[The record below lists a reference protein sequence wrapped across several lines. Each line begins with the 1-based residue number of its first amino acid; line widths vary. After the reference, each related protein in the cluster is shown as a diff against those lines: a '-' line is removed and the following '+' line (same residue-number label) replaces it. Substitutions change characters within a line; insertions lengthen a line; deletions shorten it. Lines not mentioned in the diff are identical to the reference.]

1 VNDGRLP
8 EGTPP
13 PLATRGTQ
21 DPSKPSPKAGAL
33 PGFGDRARAALADR
47 QLRVALDRTT
57 AQFGSR
63 RLAALA
69 TLDDADAIR
78 DRARA
83 AKMDALR
90 GLGGA
95 LRTFERRLIEHGAR
109 VHWAETDADA
119 NRIVVDIARQAG
131 VRLAVKGKTMVSEE
145 THLNGALEGAG
156 IDVVETDL
164 GEYIVQLGR
173 DRPSHII
180 APIVHMTRE
189 QVGRLMHERLQVP
202 YSDDIETLAR
212 YARERLREAF
222 LRADIG
228 ITGANFGVVE
238 NGTICLVTNEGNG
251 RMVTTLPRVH
261 VVMMGIEK
269 LVPTMA
275 DLDRFL
281 KLLARSATGQKL
293 TAYTTLLRG
302 PRRPSEDS
310 GPEEMHVVILDNGR
324 TSILAGETAEILGCI
339 RCGACLNAC
348 PVYRNIGGHAYGAV
362 YMGPVGAIVTPG
374 IRGIEQAA
382 DLPGASSLCGACRE
396 VCPIRLDIP
405 RMLLALRRTAV
416 ERTPQPIALRFGLKA
431 FARIAS
437 RPSVY
442 RAAMSAMR
450 RVLRARATDG
460 WIARAPGL
468 AAGWTR
474 FRDLK
479 APATRTFEAQWH
491 ARAARRSS

>member
-1 VNDGRLP
+1 V
-8 EGTPP
+8 TF
-13 PLATRGTQ
+13 A
-21 DPSKPSPKAGAL
+21 A
-33 PGFGDRARAALADR
+33 RARDAIGNH
-47 QLRVALDRTT
+47 QLHVALDRTT
-57 AQFGSR
+57 ATFGTR
-63 RLAALA
+63 RFAAIA
-69 TLDDADAIR
+69 SLDHFETVR

-83 AKMDALR
+83 AKMHV
-90 GLGGA
+90 
-95 LRTFERRLIEHGAR
+95 LRTLGDSLQRFEQQLIANGVQ
-109 VHWAETDADA
+109 VHWAENGDAA
-119 NRIVVDIARQAG
+119 NRIIVEIATGAG
-131 VRLAVKGKTMVSEE
+131 VRRVAKSKSMVSEE
-145 THLNGALEGAG
+145 THLNHALEAAG
-156 IDVVETDL
+156 IAVIETDL
-164 GEYIVQLGR
+164 GEYIVQLAK

-202 YSDDIETLAR
+202 YSDDTETLAR
-212 YARERLREAF
+212 YARERLRAAF
-222 LRADIG
+222 LRADMG

-238 NGTICLVTNEGNG
+238 NGAICLVTNEGNG

-302 PRRPSEDS
+302 PRRTGEDG
-310 GPEEMHVVILDNGR
+310 GPDDMHVVILDNGR
-324 TSILAGETAEILGCI
+324 SSILAGETAEILGCI

-348 PVYRNIGGHAYGAV
+348 PVYKNIGGHAYGAV

-382 DLPGASSLCGACRE
+382 ELPGASSLCGACRE

-405 RMLLALRRTAV
+405 RMLLALRSAAV
-416 ERTPQPIALRFGLKA
+416 RLTPQPIALRLGLKA

-450 RVLRARATDG
+450 RVLRARARDG
-460 WIARAPGL
+460 WITRAPGL

-474 FRDLK
+474 FRDFK
-479 APATRTFEAQWH
+479 APAAQTFEQQWR
-491 ARAARRSS
+491 ARSTARRSS